1 MHVTTYGYQIPDTG
15 DPAKGADGWMAAV
28 VFNFERLDEHDHD
41 GINSPLISSAS
52 FATSTS
58 TIAAVGWSA
67 SGSGYKQTI
76 TVPGA
81 VTEINN
87 YNVKF
92 VFTAPVGQVGQVA
105 LLNYKRLT
113 ATTYEVYCSD
123 NTAAFTA
130 YYR

>member
-15 DPAKGADGWMAAV
+15 DKAKGTDGWMAAI
-28 VFNFERLDEHDHD
+28 VFNFNRLDDHNHD
-41 GINSPLISSAS
+41 GINSALIPSSA
-52 FATSTS
+52 FATYTS
-58 TIAAVGWSA
+58 SILAANWVSN
-67 SGSGYKQTI
+67 GSGYKQTI
-76 TVPGA
+76 TVPGDI
-81 VTEINN
+81 TEINN
-87 YNVKF
+87 FTVKF

-105 LLNYKRLT
+105 PLNYKRLT